1 MYTAYICGLHPLFWR
16 LLIQAFVYQFLFL
29 LCPKFCEEHKA
40 EPSFG
45 SHITQTFFLFLSS
58 SHLVDFSEIRIF
70 LLAHV

>member
-1 MYTAYICGLHPLFWR
+1 MWAAPP
-16 LLIQAFVYQFLFL
+16 FLASLNTSFCL
-29 LCPKFCEEHKA
+29 SIFFSVLNFCEEHKA